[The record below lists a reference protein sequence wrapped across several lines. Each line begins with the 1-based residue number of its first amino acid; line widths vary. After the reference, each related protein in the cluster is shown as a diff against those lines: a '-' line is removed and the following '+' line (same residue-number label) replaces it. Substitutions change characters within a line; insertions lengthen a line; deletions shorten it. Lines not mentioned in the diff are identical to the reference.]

1 MRKIRF
7 AVAALMTAAVI
18 CGCEN
23 KKIEIVSGSEGSVA
37 CEIYRIETAGQTL
50 KPETTGLESGS
61 QEDMAENAFS
71 KMKDPEKNEESRSAV
86 PEGLELNSVTI
97 DSGLLSVDFN
107 SVYYTMNPG
116 EELAFKSAVVYTFT
130 SLDFVDYVYITV
142 DGSPLKMTNG
152 QNLGKLCRED
162 IVIDGNISAEPTNYE
177 ILTLY
182 FKNSDDTGLDTEIRE
197 VEVNP
202 NQPIERYIIEQ
213 LIAGPENSG
222 LKNVIPS
229 DTKIRDIS
237 SADGICY
244 VDLSSEFVTKQLGSE
259 KDAIAAA
266 YSIINSLGEL
276 ESVDRVQFLIDGEKI
291 DNYRNIMDFSMPIEP
306 DYNISFE

>member
-7 AVAALMTAAVI
+7 IAAVFLAVAVLS
-18 CGCEN
+18 GCEGKN
-23 KKIEIVSGSEGSVA
+23 AEIASGSDESTV
-37 CEIYRIETAGQTL
+37 CEIYKIETVGQTL
-50 KPETTGLESGS
+50 KPEITGLEGSS
-61 QEDMAENAFS
+61 QEQMAENAFY
-71 KMKDPEKNEESRSAV
+71 KMKSTEKEESRSAV
-86 PEGLELNSVTI
+86 PEGLELNSVRI

-107 SVYYTMNPG
+107 AVYYTMSAG

-130 SLDFVDYVYITV
+130 SLDFVDYVYITI

-152 QNLGKLCRED
+152 QNLGKLGRED

-182 FKNSDDTGLDTEIRE
+182 FKNSDDTGLATEIRE

-213 LIAGPENSG
+213 LIEGPKADG
-222 LKNVIPS
+222 LKNVIPYE
-229 DTKIRDIS
+229 TKIRDIS

-244 VDLSSEFVTKQLGSE
+244 VDLSGEFVTKQLGNE
-259 KDAIAAA
+259 KDAVAAA

-276 ESVDRVQFLIDGEKI
+276 ENVDRVQFLIDGEKM
-291 DNYRNIMDFSMPIEP
+291 DNYRNIMDLSMPIEP